1 MAKFGKKYSDSAKLI
16 EKNKM
21 YDTEE
26 ALALVCQTSKAK
38 FDETI
43 ELHIRLGVDSRHA
56 DQQVRGA
63 VVLPNGTGKTVRT
76 LVFCKG
82 ENEQLAKDA
91 GADYV
96 GGLEY
101 AEKIMKEN
109 WFDFD
114 VVIASPDMMGV
125 IGRLGKVLGPK
136 GLMPSPKAGTVT
148 PDVARAVTE
157 AKAGKIEY
165 RLDKTN
171 IIHCPIGKASFGV
184 EKLTENFNTLVGA
197 VIKAKPAAAKGQYIK
212 SCVVA
217 STMGP
222 GVKINQSK
230 LGN

>member
-1 MAKFGKKYSDSAKLI
+1 MGKKYVDSVKLL
-16 EKNKM
+16 EKNKA
-21 YDTEE
+21 YDPAE

-43 ELHIRLGVDSRHA
+43 EIHVRLGVDSRHA

-76 LVFCKG
+76 LVFAKG
-82 ENEQLAKDA
+82 DKAEAAKAA

-96 GGLEY
+96 GELDLVD
-101 AEKIMKEN
+101 KITKEN
-109 WFDFD
+109 WFEFD

-125 IGRLGKVLGPK
+125 VGRLGKVLGPK
-136 GLMPSPKAGTVT
+136 GLMPNPKAGTVT
-148 PDVARAVTE
+148 PDVARAVNE

-171 IIHCPIGKASFGV
+171 IIHCPIGKASFGA
-184 EKLTENFNTLVGA
+184 EKLGENFTTLMNA
-197 VIKAKPAAAKGQYIK
+197 IIKAKPAAAKGQYIK

-222 GVKINQSK
+222 GIKVNQAK
-230 LGN
+230 LG

>member
-1 MAKFGKKYSDSAKLI
+1 MAKFGKKYSDSAKLL
-16 EKNKM
+16 EKNRL
-21 YDTEE
+21 YDPAEAV
-26 ALALVCQTSKAK
+26 ALACQTSKAK

-96 GGLEY
+96 GGAEY
-101 AEKIMKEN
+101 AEKIVKEN

-171 IIHCPIGKASFGV
+171 IIHCPIGKASFGA
-184 EKLTENFNTLVGA
+184 EKLMENMNTLVGA
-197 VIKAKPAAAKGQYIK
+197 VIKAKPATAKGQYIK
-212 SCVVA
+212 SCVIA

-222 GVKINQSK
+222 GIKINQGK
-230 LGN
+230 LS